1 MGGIDAAMRFEPLPC
16 DQAARGALVA
26 AALSVLSLVPFGAA
40 ASLPVSGATFFLV
53 LCGLAIGIAAAHVA
67 YRTLLCRTLTYWV
80 DRNAITITWLGG
92 RYVAPLPT
100 IAQIVVGAD
109 DQGPGPWWTWPAP
122 YLTDLRGGPEQRVIS
137 LATRPLP
144 EQILLVTTAG
154 IIGVSPMQ
162 AEAFVQ
168 ALQERYRLG
177 PTQFLRPGHQR
188 AFITAWAI
196 WDDPLSRGLLAAGL
210 AGALALFG
218 WLSFAYP
225 ALPAQVALHYNFQ
238 GEVDRIG
245 PRAGLLAL
253 PVIGLLTWTA
263 NTLFGSLVHRQQRFG
278 AYLLWV
284 GTLVVQILAAIA
296 LAGLLRG

>member
-1 MGGIDAAMRFEPLPC
+1 MRFEPLPC
-16 DQAARGALVA
+16 DQAARGAIVA
-26 AALSVLSLVPFGAA
+26 VVLLALSLALCVGALF
-40 ASLPVSGATFFLV
+40 LPVSGTTFFLV
-53 LCGLAIGIAAAHVA
+53 VGGVAIGIVAAYVA
-67 YRTLLCRTLTYWV
+67 YRTLLCHTLTYWI
-80 DRNAITITWLGG
+80 DRNAITIAWLGEH
-92 RYVAPLPT
+92 YIVPLPT
-100 IAQIVVGAD
+100 IAQIIIGAD

-122 YLTDLRGGPEQRVIS
+122 YLADLHGGPEQRVTS

-154 IIGVSPMQ
+154 VIGVSPAQ

-177 PTQFLRPGHQR
+177 PTQFLRPGR
-188 AFITAWAI
+188 RRSFITAWPV
-196 WDDPLSRGLLAAGL
+196 WDDPLGRGLLAAGL
-210 AGALALFG
+210 VGALALFG

-225 ALPAQVALHYNFQ
+225 ALPAQIALHYNFQ
-238 GEVDRIG
+238 GEVDRMG

-263 NTLFGSLVHRQQRFG
+263 NTLFGGLVHRRQRFG
-278 AYLLWV
+278 AYLLWM

>member
-1 MGGIDAAMRFEPLPC
+1 MRFEPLPC
-16 DQAARGALVA
+16 DQAARGAIA
-26 AALSVLSLVPFGAA
+26 AAILFVLSLVPLAGAL
-40 ASLPVSGATFFLV
+40 SLPVSGATFILT
-53 LCGLAIGIAAAHVA
+53 LCGLAIGIAAMHVA

-80 DRNAITITWLGG
+80 DRNAITITWLGE

-100 IAQIVVGAD
+100 ITQIIVGAD

-122 YLTDLRGGPEQRVIS
+122 YLADLQGGPEQRVIS

-144 EQILLVTTAG
+144 EQILLVTTVG
-154 IIGVSPMQ
+154 VIGVSPAQ
-162 AEAFVQ
+162 AAAFVQ

-177 PTQFLRPGHQR
+177 PTQFLRPGRQR
-188 AFITAWAI
+188 SLGAAWSL
-196 WDDPLSRGLLAAGL
+196 WDDPLGRGLLIAGL
-210 AGALALFG
+210 VGVLVLFG

-238 GEVDRIG
+238 GEVDRVG

-263 NTLFGSLVHRQQRFG
+263 NTLLGGLVHRRQRFG

-296 LAGLLRG
+296 LAGLLTG